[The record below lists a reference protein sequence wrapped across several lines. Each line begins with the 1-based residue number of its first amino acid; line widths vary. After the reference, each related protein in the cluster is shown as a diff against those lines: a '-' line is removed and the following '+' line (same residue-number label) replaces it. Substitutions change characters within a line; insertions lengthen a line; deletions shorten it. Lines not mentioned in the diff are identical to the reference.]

1 MRRSLRGVTRLLEQ
15 FPWAGDEPRL
25 HRAGRCTVV
34 VLGAGGDLTSRKLMP
49 ALFHLARHGLLD
61 PKTRVIGVARN
72 EMDDADFRTAMRR
85 AVQRSDEISGFQ
97 ERDWRAFAARLQYVA
112 GDLADPATY
121 AALRRRLEAAERGAA
136 DDPGG
141 RLFYFALPPQ
151 VFPTAVEHL
160 RASELAPRIT
170 DPAQRP
176 WARIII
182 EKPFGRDHESA
193 ESLNRMLER
202 ALAEHQIFRI
212 DHYLGKE
219 TVQNLLVLRFANSI
233 FEPLWNRGHVA
244 HVQITA
250 AETVGVEHR
259 AGYYEHAG
267 VVRDMFQSHLL
278 QLLTLTAMEP
288 PVAFDAN
295 PVRDEKVKVL
305 RAIRPFSAQAARKW
319 AVLGQYGAGRAGK
332 TRVPAYRRE
341 DGVRRDSRTPTFAAM
356 RFLVDNWRWQGVPF
370 YVRSGKRLPARA
382 TEIALQFW
390 RPPHALFAAA
400 EGAAGVPN
408 VLVIHI
414 QPGEGISL
422 RFEIKVPGVDVRM
435 TSVRMDFNYA
445 DAFGADEHSA
455 YETLLLDC
463 MQGDATLFARADAV
477 AAAWGIVDPVIT
489 AWESAPWAR
498 LPNYAAGSWGPDGAD
513 ALLAADGFH
522 WHRPVENGGPAALGP
537 PRRRGRAGDGRGS
550 RRV

>member
-1 MRRSLRGVTRLLEQ
+1 MSRSLRGVTRVLAQ

-34 VLGAGGDLTSRKLMP
+34 VLGAGGDLTSRKLVP
-49 ALFHLARHGLLD
+49 ALFHLAQHGLLH

-72 EMDDADFRTAMRR
+72 ALDDAGFRAAMRR
-85 AVQRSDEISGFQ
+85 AVSDSDEISGFRD
-97 ERDWRAFAARLQYVA
+97 RDWRAFAARLYYVA
-112 GDLADPATY
+112 GDLADGATY
-121 AALRRRLEAAERGAA
+121 AALRRRLEAAEQGLAEDA
-136 DDPGG
+136 GG

-151 VFPTAVEHL
+151 VFPMAVEHL
-160 RASELAPRIT
+160 HASELAPRMV
-170 DPAQRP
+170 DPARRP
-176 WARIII
+176 WARVIV
-182 EKPFGRDHESA
+182 EKPFGRDLESA
-193 ESLNRMLER
+193 QALNRMLER
-202 ALAEHQIFRI
+202 SLAEHQVFRI

-259 AGYYEHAG
+259 AGYYDKAG
-267 VVRDMFQSHLL
+267 VVRDMIQSHLL

-305 RAIRPFSAQAARKW
+305 RAIRPFSAASARQC
-319 AVLGQYGAGRAGK
+319 AVLGQYGAGRLGK
-332 TRVPAYRRE
+332 VRVPAYRRE
-341 DGVRRDSRTPTFAAM
+341 DGVRRDSRTPTFTAM

-370 YVRSGKRLPARA
+370 YVRSGKRLGARA

-390 RPPHALFAAA
+390 RPPHALFTATD
-400 EGAAGVPN
+400 GAAGAAN
-408 VLVIHI
+408 VLVIRIH
-414 QPGEGISL
+414 PDEGVSL

-435 TSVRMDFNYA
+435 TSVRMDFDYA
-445 DAFGADEHSA
+445 RAFGADEHSA

-463 MQGDATLFARADAV
+463 MLGDQTLFNREDAV
-477 AAAWGIVDPVIT
+477 ELAWQLLTPVLDRWKENG
-489 AWESAPWAR
+489 AKGLQYYES
-498 LPNYAAGSWGPDGAD
+498 GSWGPA
-513 ALLAADGFH
+513 AADNLLERDGRR
-522 WHRPVENGGPAALGP
+522 WHRL
-537 PRRRGRAGDGRGS
+537 
-550 RRV
+550 